1 MEQVLFGRVFHSAFF
16 PLTVLVT
23 LLAYFYSM
31 SFPDME
37 YVIGDHELVM
47 SWYFTAVSLF
57 SFGVLQGLYYAVK
70 TIIFLGSFIFGR
82 HAFPLQNRRVRIVFC
97 SLACVLL
104 LFIPSA
110 IVAIFVFL
118 YSILA
123 SMARASAQ
131 SNRVCYIRFGR
142 LMF

>member
-1 MEQVLFGRVFHSAFF
+1 MEQVLFGRVFYSAFF

-23 LLAYFYSM
+23 ALAYFYSM

-70 TIIFLGSFIFGR
+70 TIVFLGSFIFGR
-82 HAFPLQNRRVRIVFC
+82 YVFPLQNRRVRMAFC
-97 SLACVLL
+97 SLSCVLL

-110 IVAIFVFL
+110 IVAVVVFL
-118 YSILA
+118 YSLLA
-123 SMARASAQ
+123 SIARVSAQ
-131 SNRVCYIRFGR
+131 SNRVCYTRR
-142 LMF
+142 CRSMF